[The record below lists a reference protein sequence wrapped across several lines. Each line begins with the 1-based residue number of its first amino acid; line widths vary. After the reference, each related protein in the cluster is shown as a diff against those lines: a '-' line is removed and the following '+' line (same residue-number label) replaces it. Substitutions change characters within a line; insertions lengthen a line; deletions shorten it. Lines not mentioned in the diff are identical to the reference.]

1 MGVDLEG
8 TDIDI
13 INKCMEGDDSAFEE
27 LVRRYKNMVFNTSYR
42 MLGSYEEAEDA
53 SQEAF
58 IRIYKSLKRYN
69 PQYKFSTWAIR
80 ITTNYCLD
88 ILRKRKGDM
97 VPIEEQ
103 YDLRDEGL
111 TPEEEYIRNER
122 QKRVRMA
129 VESLPPKYKE
139 LIILFHN
146 RGLSYSE
153 MMEVT
158 GESLTIVKNRLYR
171 ARQMLK
177 ELLKDMDKE
186 GEKLW
191 NAVK

>member
-1 MGVDLEG
+1 MDGA
-8 TDIDI
+8 DIEI
-13 INKCMEGDDSAFEE
+13 IDKCLGGNEEAFEE
-27 LVRRYKNMVFNTSYR
+27 LVNRYKRLVFNTSYR
-42 MLGSYEEAEDA
+42 MLGSHEEAEDA

-58 IRIYKSLKRYN
+58 IRMYKSLNRYD
-69 PQYKFSTWAIR
+69 PQYKFSTWAMR

-88 ILRKRKGDM
+88 LLRKRKGDT
-97 VPIEEQ
+97 VSIEEQ
-103 YDLRDEGL
+103 YNLKDEGL
-111 TPEEEYIRNER
+111 SPEEEY
-122 QKRVRMA
+122 VRYEKQQMVKKA
-129 VESLPPKYKE
+129 VDSLPAKYKE

-153 MMEVT
+153 IMEVT

-177 ELLKDMDKE
+177 DILEKLDKE
-186 GEKLW
+186 SVNIW

>member
-1 MGVDLEG
+1 MHP
-8 TDIDI
+8 
-13 INKCMEGDDSAFEE
+13 
-27 LVRRYKNMVFNTSYR
+27 RR
-42 MLGSYEEAEDA
+42 LSYEY
-53 SQEAF
+53 
-58 IRIYKSLKRYN
+58 IILKRYN

-153 MMEVT
+153 IMEVT

>member
-1 MGVDLEG
+1 MGRA
-8 TDIDI
+8 DIDI
-13 INKCMEGDDSAFEE
+13 INRCLEGDDSAFEE
-27 LVRRYKNMVFNTSYR
+27 LVTRYKNLVFNTSYR

-53 SQEAF
+53 SQEVF
-58 IRIYKSLKRYN
+58 IRIYKSLRRYD
-69 PQYKFSTWAIR
+69 PQYKFSTWVVK

-88 ILRKRKGDM
+88 ILRKRKGEM
-97 VPIEEQ
+97 VPIEGQ
-103 YDLRDEGL
+103 FDLRDDAL
-111 TPEEEYIRNER
+111 TPEEGYIRYER
-122 QKRVRMA
+122 QKRVRIA
-129 VESLPPKYKE
+129 IESLPPKYKE

-153 MMEVT
+153 IMEVT

>member
-1 MGVDLEG
+1 MDGA
-8 TDIDI
+8 DIDI
-13 INKCMEGDDSAFEE
+13 INKCLEGDDLAFEE
-27 LVRRYKNMVFNTSYR
+27 LVTRYKRLVFNTSYR

-58 IRIYKSLKRYN
+58 IRMYKALNRYD
-69 PQYKFSTWAIR
+69 PQFKFSTWAMK

-88 ILRKRKGDM
+88 LLRKRKGDT

-103 YDLRDEGL
+103 YDLKDDSL
-111 TPEEEYIRNER
+111 TPEEEY
-122 QKRVRMA
+122 VRHEKQQMVKKA
-129 VESLPPKYKE
+129 IDSLPAKYKE

-153 MMEVT
+153 IMEVT

-177 ELLKDMDKE
+177 DSLEKLDKE
-186 GEKLW
+186 GESIW
-191 NAVK
+191 NAAK

>member
-1 MGVDLEG
+1 
-8 TDIDI
+8 
-13 INKCMEGDDSAFEE
+13 
-27 LVRRYKNMVFNTSYR
+27 
-42 MLGSYEEAEDA
+42 
-53 SQEAF
+53 
-58 IRIYKSLKRYN
+58 
-69 PQYKFSTWAIR
+69 
-80 ITTNYCLD
+80 
-88 ILRKRKGDM
+88 M
-97 VPIEEQ
+97 VPIEGQ
-103 YDLRDEGL
+103 FDLRDDAL
-111 TPEEEYIRNER
+111 TPEEGYIRYER
-122 QKRVRMA
+122 QKRVRIA
-129 VESLPPKYKE
+129 IESLPPKYKE

-153 MMEVT
+153 IMEVT

>member
-1 MGVDLEG
+1 LGM

-13 INKCMEGDDSAFEE
+13 INRCLEGDDSAFEE
-27 LVRRYKNMVFNTSYR
+27 LVTRYKNLVFNTSYR

-53 SQEAF
+53 SQEVF
-58 IRIYKSLKRYN
+58 IRIYKSLRRYD
-69 PQYKFSTWAIR
+69 PQYKFSTWAVK

-88 ILRKRKGDM
+88 ILRKRKGET
-97 VPIEEQ
+97 VSIEEQ
-103 YDLRDEGL
+103 FDLRDETL
-111 TPEEEYIRNER
+111 TPEEEYIRYER
-122 QKRVRMA
+122 QKRVRKA
-129 VESLPPKYKE
+129 IESLPPKYKE

-153 MMEVT
+153 IMEVT
-158 GESLTIVKNRLYR
+158 GEPLTIVKNRLYR

-191 NAVK
+191 DAAK

>member
-1 MGVDLEG
+1 MDGA
-8 TDIDI
+8 DIEI
-13 INKCMEGDDSAFEE
+13 INKCLEGDDSAFEE
-27 LVRRYKNMVFNTSYR
+27 LVTRYKRLIFNTSYR

-58 IRIYKSLKRYN
+58 IRMYRSLKRYD
-69 PQYKFSTWAIR
+69 PQYKFSTWAVR

-88 ILRKRKGDM
+88 LLRKRKGDT

-103 YDLRDEGL
+103 YNLKDEGL
-111 TPEEEYIRNER
+111 TPEEEY
-122 QKRVRMA
+122 VRHEKQQMVIKA
-129 VESLPPKYKE
+129 VDSLPPKYKE

-153 MMEVT
+153 IMEVT

-177 ELLKDMDKE
+177 DILKDMDKE

-191 NAVK
+191 NAAK